1 MTCCAAAQD
10 VAFLLLSAISFTRLL
25 LGRVVLIG
33 SFHKPKTGI
42 KTGGRCGERKAMTRK
57 FAHFACGLLACS
69 ALTTPAFAQDDD
81 VDTQPTVRDDSVII
95 VTATRRAQDVQ
106 DIPLAVTAISPQQL
120 EAQRVVNIQQIA
132 ALAPSFTAS
141 QAQLASG
148 SVVLRVRGIGTTS
161 NNIGFESAVG
171 IFIDGAYQAR
181 PGVALSEFVDVERVE
196 VLRGPQGTLFG
207 RNTSAGALNVTN
219 ARPDVTEF
227 SGFVNAEYGNFD
239 EKSLQ
244 GAINVPIVKDTV
256 AIRLTGAYRERD
268 GFLDVVDRTG
278 AKIGETNDVD
288 QWLVRGQIGWDTESG
303 LRGRLIADYSKS
315 TSSCCGAIELYQSP
329 LVTAGAFAAVGLG
342 ANGGNGQPVVA
353 TTRNDQATF
362 EQAMDNRVVSA
373 NFAPNADIEN
383 YGVTGELEFPLS
395 DNADLIFIGSYRKYE
410 SFEQYDSD
418 FTALDIFDVDA
429 LNLEIENWTAELR
442 LQGEGLE
449 GKLNY
454 MIGGFYSDETI
465 DQSINFSLGAD
476 YDRNFGAFLGA
487 LAGPTPFQTFTG
499 VNPAGTSSTN
509 RFQQDAKSYAVFTH
523 NSLEII
529 DGLELTVGARYSWEE
544 KSGGFSQTA
553 VNNQICPATIGALG
567 TIAGVNAA
575 LVPAFVGVGCF
586 GFTAP
591 VNLPQAA
598 ALPLPRTFQS
608 DFDDEELIYTV
619 KLGYEFSPF
628 VNSYASFTHGY
639 KAGGINLDTTA
650 AVLGADPT
658 FLSEEV
664 DAYEI
669 GVKAR
674 TADGAVTLNVAAFY
688 EEFSNFQVL
697 EFTGTAF
704 ATFNVPLAETRG
716 VEIESVIRPSN
727 NLSFNLAATF
737 LEASYPDDCAGTQT
751 SVQVVALCGNTL
763 TNAPKIVALAGAL
776 WEQPISNS
784 LELFLSGQV
793 RIEGDQRTSTQAII
807 IPTVAPGSTQA
818 QVQAAVDASD
828 PIIADIQD
836 GKAFVNLRAGL
847 RFGPEQNFAIEGW
860 VNNLTD
866 EVVRGVTF
874 NTTLRSTGA
883 NNSRSAFVL
892 PPRQYG
898 VTLRAKF

>member
-1 MTCCAAAQD
+1 
-10 VAFLLLSAISFTRLL
+10 
-25 LGRVVLIG
+25 
-33 SFHKPKTGI
+33 
-42 KTGGRCGERKAMTRK
+42 MTRK
-57 FAHFACGLLACS
+57 FATFACGLMACS
-69 ALTTPAFAQDDD
+69 ALTTPAFAQD
-81 VDTQPTVRDDSVII
+81 QDSGEQATRNTDNVII

-207 RNTSAGALNVTN
+207 RNTSAGALNITN
-219 ARPDVTEF
+219 VRPDVTEF

-256 AIRLTGAYRERD
+256 ALRLTGAYRERD
-268 GFLDVVDRTG
+268 GFLDVVNRAGT
-278 AKIGETNDVD
+278 KVGETNDVD

-303 LRGRLIADYSKS
+303 LRGRIIADYSKS
-315 TSSCCGAIELYQSP
+315 KSSCCGAIELYQSP
-329 LVTAGAFAAVGLG
+329 LVTGGAYAAVGLG
-342 ANGGNGQPVVA
+342 ANGGNGQPSVSPNA
-353 TTRNDQATF
+353 RDQGAF
-362 EQAMDNRVVSA
+362 EQALDNRTVSA
-373 NFAPNADIEN
+373 NFAPIADIDN
-383 YGVTGELEFPLS
+383 YGVTGELEFPIS
-395 DNADLIFIGSYRKYE
+395 ENADLIFIGSYRKYQ
-410 SFEQYDSD
+410 SFENYDSD
-418 FTALDIFDVDA
+418 FTGLDIFNVPGLD
-429 LNLEIENWTAELR
+429 LEIDNWTAELR
-442 LQGEGLE
+442 LQGEAAE

-454 MIGGFYSDETI
+454 MVGGFYSDETI
-465 DQSINFSLGAD
+465 DQSITFTLGQDFGENVGALLFVPTQGQLGA
-476 YDRNFGAFLGA
+476 NPLTA
-487 LAGPTPFQTFTG
+487 FTG
-499 VNPAGTSSTN
+499 VDPAGTRTTN

-523 NSLEII
+523 NSFEIT

-544 KSGGFSQTA
+544 KSGGFTQTA
-553 VNNQICPATIGALG
+553 TNNRICPATLGALG
-567 TIAGVNAA
+567 IIPAA
-575 LVPAFVGVGCF
+575 LRPSFIGLGCF

-591 VNLPQAA
+591 ADLPQAA
-598 ALPLPRTFQS
+598 ALPLVRTFQS

-628 VNSYASFTHGY
+628 VSSYASFTHGY

-650 AVLGADPT
+650 AVAGADPT

-664 DAYEI
+664 DAWEL
-669 GVKAR
+669 GVKGQ
-674 TADGAVTLNVAAFY
+674 TPNGALTVNVAAFY
-688 EEFSNFQVL
+688 EEFTNFQVL

-704 ATFNVPLAETRG
+704 ATFNVPLAETKG
-716 VEIESVIRPSN
+716 IEVESVIRPTDE
-727 NLSFNLAATF
+727 LTFNLAATF
-737 LEASYPDDCAGTQT
+737 LEATYPDDCAGTQT
-751 SVQVVALCGNTL
+751 SVQVLALCGNTL
-763 TNAPKIVALAGAL
+763 TNAPQVVALAGAL
-776 WEQPISNS
+776 WEKPINDSV
-784 LELFLSGQV
+784 ELFLSGQV
-793 RIEGDQRTSTQAII
+793 RLEGDQRTSTQAII
-807 IPTVAPGSTQA
+807 LPGAAEVAANGGLQQA
-818 QVQAAVDASD
+818 IDNAP

-847 RFGPEQNFAIEGW
+847 RFAGGAYAIEGW

-874 NTTLRSTGA
+874 NTTLRGSGA
-883 NNSRSAFVL
+883 ANSRSAFTL

-898 VTLRAKF
+898 VTLRARF